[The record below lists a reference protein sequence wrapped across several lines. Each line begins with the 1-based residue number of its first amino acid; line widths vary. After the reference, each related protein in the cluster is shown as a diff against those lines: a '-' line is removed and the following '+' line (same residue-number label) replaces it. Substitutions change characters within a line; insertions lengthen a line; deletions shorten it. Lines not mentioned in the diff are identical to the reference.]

1 MTYALIF
8 AACIAAALGQPFIA
22 CLLAL
27 AFVACAG
34 RRQVQ

>member
-1 MTYALIF
+1 MNCAIIF
-8 AACIAAALGQPFIA
+8 AACIAAAFGQSFVA

-34 RRQVQ
+34 RRRVH